1 MLKTCQLVN
10 ILGGTVVYEA
20 IKTIMLGLLFLFS
33 LLIGKDWFI
42 LFKFFFFFLLMKRES
57 LGHFYLPF
65 VPLIQAQY
73 FRKVERKTREREKK
87 ERQVLEKHDS
97 C

>member
-42 LFKFFFFFLLMKRES
+42 PFKFFFFFTGRRVFGILLLTICS
-57 LGHFYLPF
+57 IDSNTVF
-65 VPLIQAQY
+65 
-73 FRKVERKTREREKK
+73 KK
-87 ERQVLEKHDS
+87 

>member
-42 LFKFFFFFLLMKRES
+42 PFKFFFFFLMEGES
-57 LGHFYLPF
+57 LGYFYLPF
-65 VPLIQAQY
+65 VLLIQTQY
-73 FRKVERKTREREKK
+73 LKK
-87 ERQVLEKHDS
+87 

>member
-33 LLIGKDWFI
+33 LLIGKDRFI
-42 LFKFFFFFLLMKRES
+42 PFKFFFFFFNGRRVFGILLLTICSIDSNTIFKKMLKERRE
-57 LGHFYLPF
+57 
-65 VPLIQAQY
+65 
-73 FRKVERKTREREKK
+73 KERKKK
-87 ERQVLEKHDS
+87 DKS
-97 C
+97 

>member
-33 LLIGKDWFI
+33 LFLSS
-42 LFKFFFFFLLMKRES
+42 FFQHFLNTVFES
-57 LGHFYLPF
+57 IEQMVSKSIPKTLLP
-65 VPLIQAQY
+65 L
-73 FRKVERKTREREKK
+73 KK
-87 ERQVLEKHDS
+87 KKKKLKWDKPIFS
-97 C
+97 NKN

>member
-42 LFKFFFFFLLMKRES
+42 LFKFFFFFS
-57 LGHFYLPF
+57 F
-65 VPLIQAQY
+65 
-73 FRKVERKTREREKK
+73 
-87 ERQVLEKHDS
+87 
-97 C
+97 

>member
-42 LFKFFFFFLLMKRES
+42 PFKFFFFLMEGES
-57 LGHFYLPF
+57 LGYFYLPF
-65 VPLIQAQY
+65 VLLIQTQY
-73 FRKVERKTREREKK
+73 LKK
-87 ERQVLEKHDS
+87 